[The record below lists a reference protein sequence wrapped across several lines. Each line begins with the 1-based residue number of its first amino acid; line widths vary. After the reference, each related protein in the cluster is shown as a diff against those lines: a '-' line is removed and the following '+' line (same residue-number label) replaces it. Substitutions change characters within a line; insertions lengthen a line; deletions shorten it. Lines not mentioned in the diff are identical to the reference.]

1 MIREAGQWKRGYLKL
16 KIWGYGVERFLNVC
30 GKTGIGIWN
39 VRAEKLEI
47 HGRQEVSGG
56 LENSRM
62 ETSKGQNEEIEE
74 TSCGPTF
81 LCCMEL
87 KDFRRIR
94 PAIRKT
100 KVHVRIQKRLG
111 LPFFLHRNRKR
122 WLLFAGPVLVFLI
135 LMVLSMFVWNVTFEG
150 NSRYTDDALM
160 AYLEKSGIRPGMLKS
175 KISLGQLE
183 EQIRLDYPE
192 ILWVSAQISGTQL
205 SIKLREN
212 DAVFSVPEKDT
223 SPGNLVAS
231 ADGTITR
238 LVIRQGKALV
248 KEGDQV
254 EKGQVLAEGILELMN
269 DNGELLRRAYVQADG
284 EVYGTVRH
292 TYRKRLDPMKK
303 IQVKTGKKSGGFFLS
318 VGAKAWGWVIPN
330 FRKTQWISRTEEH
343 QLRLGRDFYLPVWYG
358 KIHREEI
365 QVSERPY
372 TKEEAKAEA
381 ELEKWAAEEKL
392 LEKGVHIIGNN
403 VKIQENGFSFSIE
416 GEILCEEQIAVFQQI
431 PESEQIPTE
440 SSTETGE

>member
-30 GKTGIGIWN
+30 GKTGIDIWG
-39 VRAEKLEI
+39 VRAE
-47 HGRQEVSGG
+47 R
-56 LENSRM
+56 
-62 ETSKGQNEEIEE
+62 
-74 TSCGPTF
+74 TSCNPVCF
-81 LCCMEL
+81 CCMEL
-87 KDFRRIR
+87 KDFHRIR
-94 PAIRKT
+94 PVVRKT
-100 KVHVRIQKRLG
+100 KVHIRIQKRLG

-122 WLLFAGPVLVFLI
+122 WILFAGPLLIVMI
-135 LMVLSMFVWNVTFEG
+135 LMVLSMFLWNVTFEG
-150 NSRYTDDALM
+150 NNRYTDDALM
-160 AYLEKSGIRPGMLKS
+160 TYLEKAGIHPGILKRQV
-175 KISLGQLE
+175 SLSQLE

-223 SPGNLVAS
+223 SPGDLVAS
-231 ADGTITR
+231 SDAVITR
-238 LVIRQGKALV
+238 LVIRQGKAMV

-254 EKGQVLAEGILELMN
+254 EQGQVLAEGTLELMN
-269 DNGELLRRAYVQADG
+269 DNGELLRKTYVRADG

-292 TYRKRLDPMKK
+292 TYRKRLAPMKK
-303 IQVKTGKKSGGFFLS
+303 IQIKTGRKSGGFCLS
-318 VGAKAWGWVIPN
+318 VGAKAWGWVMPD
-330 FRKTQWISRTEEH
+330 FQKAQWISRTEKR

-358 KIHREEI
+358 KIQREEI

-372 TKEEAKAEA
+372 TKAEAEAEA

-416 GEILCEEQIAVFQQI
+416 GEILCEEQIAVFRQI
-431 PESEQIPTE
+431 SEPEDEEEKGSM
-440 SSTETGE
+440 ETGES